1 MRRAGSSFSERT
13 LHQVEPVRNIFAAL
27 FLASVGMVMHP
38 LFLWEHITVLLTATA
53 VVFFGKTILATVIV
67 RAFSYDWG
75 TALSVGIAL
84 AQIGEF
90 SFVLLSRAQAL
101 GLVSRSLYLLLMGT
115 TALSLVLTPFAF
127 KIVRHIVPLEQQVR
141 DRRASRGE
149 ASDTRDLVLRR
160 SLGEAGSGLPH
171 ALQIEVGEDDVGRSR
186 DDRSH
191 GVTNHSPAM
200 QYRKTH
206 KQQV

>member
-1 MRRAGSSFSERT
+1 
-13 LHQVEPVRNIFAAL
+13 VEPVRNIFAAL

-38 LFLWEHITVLLTATA
+38 LFLWQHIDVLLTATA
-53 VVFFGKTILATVIV
+53 VVFFGKTILATIIV
-67 RAFSYDWG
+67 RVFKYDWG

-127 KIVRHIVPLEQQVR
+127 KIVRHIVPLENPSK
-141 DRRASRGE
+141 DRRTSRGE
-149 ASDTRDLVLRR
+149 LSDARELILRR
-160 SLGEAGSGLPH
+160 SQGDVPSGVLHSLQVDVGDEEAGKCR
-171 ALQIEVGEDDVGRSR
+171 EDRAQ
-186 DDRSH
+186 DRH
-191 GVTNHSPAM
+191 GVANLSPAM